1 MTPREGQT
9 WVHKIYGR
17 EFVVVKVNGGH
28 VLLENKDDRP
38 KMRLGMHAAQLQH
51 HYDYV
56 EG

>member
-9 WVHKIYGR
+9 WVHKMYGR